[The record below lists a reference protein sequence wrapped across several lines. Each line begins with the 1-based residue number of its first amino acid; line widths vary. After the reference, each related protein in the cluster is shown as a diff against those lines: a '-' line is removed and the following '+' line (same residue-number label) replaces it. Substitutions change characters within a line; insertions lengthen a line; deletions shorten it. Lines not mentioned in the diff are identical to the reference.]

1 MDHVR
6 EIQEIMD
13 EHKEEMPTEVVR
25 VVMEKCQKVYDI
37 MPNLWKIYY
46 VEIDAVAKNRACL
59 DGKFAIF
66 EETHSQIHHW
76 QGVFARQKMP
86 KAELQKNLIGPAFH
100 DGDGRVLVVTHFE
113 RWGKRAREE

>member
-13 EHKEEMPTEVVR
+13 EHKEEMPTGVVTD
-25 VVMEKCQKVYDI
+25 VMKQCQKAYKT

-59 DGKFAIF
+59 DGKIAIF
-66 EETHSQIHHW
+66 EETHSQMHHW
-76 QGVFARQKMP
+76 QGVFSLSIGCTSSHSIPSWLAATGSSFARSLSM
-86 KAELQKNLIGPAFH
+86 AA
-100 DGDGRVLVVTHFE
+100 
-113 RWGKRAREE
+113 KRLASRLAD